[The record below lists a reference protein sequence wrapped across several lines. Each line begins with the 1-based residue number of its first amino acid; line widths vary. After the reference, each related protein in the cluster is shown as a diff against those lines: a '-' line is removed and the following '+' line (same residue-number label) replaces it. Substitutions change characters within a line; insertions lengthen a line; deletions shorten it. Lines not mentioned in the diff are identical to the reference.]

1 MALGA
6 TDAGPRA
13 DCYTYSTTADTWTKK
28 TDFAGTARTG
38 AVGFEAG
45 GLSFIALGTN
55 SNQRF
60 DDVWELRA
68 EEK

>member
-1 MALGA
+1 MTPLRGWVECVS
-6 TDAGPRA
+6 PR
-13 DCYTYSTTADTWTKK
+13 TKK

-55 SNQRF
+55 SSQRF